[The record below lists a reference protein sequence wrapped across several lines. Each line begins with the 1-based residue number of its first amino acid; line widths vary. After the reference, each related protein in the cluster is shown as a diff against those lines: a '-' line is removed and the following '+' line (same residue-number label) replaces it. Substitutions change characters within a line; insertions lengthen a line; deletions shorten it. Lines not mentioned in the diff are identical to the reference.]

1 MNNKNIRIN
10 SLTDGVFAIIMTL
23 LVLDVKVPEFI
34 FTPTSNQL
42 SRAVWQL
49 LPDMASFFIS
59 FVLLATYWMAHNYI
73 FSSYI
78 KKTDRLLNYL
88 NMVFLMTVS
97 FVPFSSHL
105 LGSYPETNFA
115 ISFYAVNIIIIGTTL
130 YILRQYLL
138 NRPYLLQ
145 DSIDSKDIIHG
156 TVRIFLPPV
165 FAAIA
170 VVVSY
175 FNIPMSYI
183 LLTFPFVFNILP
195 GGLNYLEYKL
205 IHRPRIFINP
215 NDNSK
220 IHRPKASNS

>member
-1 MNNKNIRIN
+1 
-10 SLTDGVFAIIMTL
+10 
-23 LVLDVKVPEFI
+23 
-34 FTPTSNQL
+34 
-42 SRAVWQL
+42 
-49 LPDMASFFIS
+49 
-59 FVLLATYWMAHNYI
+59 
-73 FSSYI
+73 
-78 KKTDRLLNYL
+78 
-88 NMVFLMTVS
+88 MVFLMTVS

-215 NDNSK
+215 MIILKFIDQKLQIANTGYSARIPRSLQK
-220 IHRPKASNS
+220 LIFFLRIYLLFFIRPVS